1 MPQTRRLAAAVIA
14 AVMASVT
21 AASAVAAAPLAP
33 SERCAV
39 AAPAVAHPPLPH
51 VARLVTEGR
60 EVRIVALGSS
70 STSGTG
76 ATSAAATYPA
86 QLAAILAAGRPA
98 VSVHMVNSGIGG
110 ETVALNMARLH
121 RDVLEHAPDL
131 VIWQLATNDVF
142 RKVPRDTYLDQAR
155 DGIRQIQAA
164 GADVV
169 LMEPQYVPARAAD
182 APYVESVAAVRALGV
197 EFSLP
202 VITRFDFMKAWLDDG
217 RFTVEDMLST
227 DGLHMTDASYRCLAE
242 VVAGVIAPPAVT
254 AAKAATG
261 G

>member
-1 MPQTRRLAAAVIA
+1 MSQTRRLAAAVIA
-14 AVMASVT
+14 AAIASVT
-21 AASAVAAAPLAP
+21 AVSAAAAAPLAP

-39 AAPAVAHPPLPH
+39 AAPAVAYPPLPH
-51 VARLVTEGR
+51 VARLVTEGK

-76 ATSAAATYPA
+76 ASSAAATYPA
-86 QLAAILAAGRPA
+86 QLAGLLAAGRPA

-110 ETVALNMARLH
+110 ETVAMNMARLQ
-121 RDVLEHAPDL
+121 RDVLDHDPDL

-142 RKVPRDTYLDQAR
+142 RKVPRDTYMDQAR
-155 DGIRQIQAA
+155 DGIRRMQAA
-164 GADVV
+164 GADMV
-169 LMEPQYVPARAAD
+169 LMEPQYVPTRASD
-182 APYVESVAAVRALGV
+182 AAYVESVAAVRALGA
-197 EFSLP
+197 EFKLP
-202 VITRFDFMKAWLDDG
+202 VITRFDFMKVWLDDG
-217 RFTVEDMLST
+217 RFTVEDMLSA

-254 AAKAATG
+254 AAKAAAG